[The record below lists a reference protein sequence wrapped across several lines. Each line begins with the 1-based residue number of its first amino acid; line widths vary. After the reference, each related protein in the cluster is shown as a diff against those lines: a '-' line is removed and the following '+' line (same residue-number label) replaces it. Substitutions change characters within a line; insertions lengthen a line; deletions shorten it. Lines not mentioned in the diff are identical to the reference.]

1 MKEERKEG
9 RKEGNFALLLADK
22 LARPARKKKKKYLFF
37 STTLTGLKFWR
48 NRKLTICAM
57 LVSVHYIE
65 IVQFFFCH

>member
-1 MKEERKEG
+1 MKEERKER
-9 RKEGNFALLLADK
+9 RKEGNFALLLVDK
-22 LARPARKKKKKYLFF
+22 LARPARKKKKISLF

-65 IVQFFFCH
+65 IVHFFFCH